1 MQKKSKKSIS
11 KFKRENSD
19 KHSDKH
25 TNKHSDTRSHTKK
38 TFIPLVIDNNRNIA
52 TSNVFDIENQ
62 IKKVPMTWNEYKKS
76 HLSPTIKVD
85 NSGYFPGGAR
95 RKHKRTKRRS
105 NKSKQKTKCNR

>member
-1 MQKKSKKSIS
+1 
-11 KFKRENSD
+11 
-19 KHSDKH
+19 
-25 TNKHSDTRSHTKK
+25 
-38 TFIPLVIDNNRNIA
+38 VIDNNRNIA

-95 RKHKRTKRRS
+95 RT
-105 NKSKQKTKCNR
+105 